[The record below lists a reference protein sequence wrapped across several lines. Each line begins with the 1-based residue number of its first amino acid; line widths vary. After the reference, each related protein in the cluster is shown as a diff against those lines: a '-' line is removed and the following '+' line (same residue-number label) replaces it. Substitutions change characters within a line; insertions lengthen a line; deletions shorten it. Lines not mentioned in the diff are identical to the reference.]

1 MTIENT
7 SNDYMG
13 SITWL
18 NQCGDIVIVWD
29 EKNRDKILS
38 VIQKK
43 MDEGYTFFTTKKFMY
58 KRLSRKVKVTPKNI
72 DLIEEVII
80 TDEQFDKMVDDMND
94 RDVATLVRAD
104 SARVVKRI
112 GKDKIDAQQ
121 IARRAEDVI
130 NKNSVAIRPIRGG

>member
-1 MTIENT
+1 MTEIIEQE
-7 SNDYMG
+7 YMG
-13 SITWL
+13 SMTLLCSLGDITITWSE
-18 NQCGDIVIVWD
+18 Q
-29 EKNRDKILS
+29 NRDKILA

-58 KRLSRKVKVTPKNI
+58 KRLSRKIKITPKNI
-72 DLIEEVII
+72 DLVEEIII
-80 TDEQFDKMVDDMND
+80 TDEQFDKMVDDMDD

>member
-1 MTIENT
+1 MTEIIEQE
-7 SNDYMG
+7 YMG
-13 SITWL
+13 SMTLLCSLGDITITWSE
-18 NQCGDIVIVWD
+18 Q
-29 EKNRDKILS
+29 NRDKILA

-58 KRLSRKVKVTPKNI
+58 KRLSRKIKVTPKNI
-72 DLIEEVII
+72 DLVEEIII
-80 TDEQFDKMVDDMND
+80 TDEQFDKMVDDMDD

>member
-1 MTIENT
+1 MNT
-7 SNDYMG
+7 EITEQEYMG
-13 SITWL
+13 SMTLLCSLGDITITWSE
-18 NQCGDIVIVWD
+18 Q
-29 EKNRDKILS
+29 NRDKILA

-58 KRLSRKVKVTPKNI
+58 KRLSRKIKVTPKNI
-72 DLIEEVII
+72 DLVEEIII
-80 TDEQFDKMVDDMND
+80 TDEQFDKMVDDMDD